1 MSGRGLGHTGGTIDK
16 LESIPGFKT
25 DIGKEEFIKN
35 VREIGLSVVGQT
47 GNLAP
52 ADKKLYAL
60 RDVTATVNNISLIA
74 SSIMSKKIAS
84 GADGIVLD
92 VKTGSGAF
100 MKTVEESVKLA
111 ELMVKIGKQI
121 GRKTVAFVTDMDV
134 PLGNAIGNS
143 LEVIEAIEVLKGEG
157 PEDLKEL
164 SFQLASKML
173 EISGLGDKDRCME
186 MVQKQLMK
194 EGHCQSLK
202 IW

>member
-1 MSGRGLGHTGGTIDK
+1 
-16 LESIPGFKT
+16 
-25 DIGKEEFIKN
+25 
-35 VREIGLSVVGQT
+35 
-47 GNLAP
+47 
-52 ADKKLYAL
+52 
-60 RDVTATVNNISLIA
+60 
-74 SSIMSKKIAS
+74 MSKKIAS

-173 EISGLGDKDRCME
+173 EISGLGDKVHARNGGM
-186 MVQKQLMK
+186 QLMK
-194 EGHCQSLK
+194 EGHF
-202 IW
+202 